1 LVALGAEK
9 SESHGEPDQ
18 VEMDPI
24 GGFSRSLRGMTPK
37 ACDQPMPFG
46 VDLLTSQDIAAG
58 HAGET
63 PRR

>member
-1 LVALGAEK
+1 MIPRDSRLTRHPNCLTN
-9 SESHGEPDQ
+9 
-18 VEMDPI
+18 
-24 GGFSRSLRGMTPK
+24 GFSRSLLGITPK

>member
-1 LVALGAEK
+1 MT
-9 SESHGEPDQ
+9 
-18 VEMDPI
+18 EMDPI

-46 VDLLTSQDIAAG
+46 VDLLTSQDIATG